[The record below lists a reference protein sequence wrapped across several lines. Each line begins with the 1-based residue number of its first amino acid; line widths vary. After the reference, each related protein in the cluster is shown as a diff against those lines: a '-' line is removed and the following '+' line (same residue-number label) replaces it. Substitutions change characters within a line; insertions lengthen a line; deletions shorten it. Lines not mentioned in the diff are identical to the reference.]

1 MAVENARFGI
11 DQTRANLEVAREAY
25 NQATAKLLEQ
35 QKQIGETIAHLT
47 SLSLTN
53 AGIKAMLPVLKKAVG
68 AFTST
73 STVQNWSLYV
83 CCAQTS
89 LS

>member
-1 MAVENARFGI
+1 MAVENAKFQV
-11 DQTRANLEVAREAY
+11 DQTRANLEASRNAY
-25 NQATAKLLEQ
+25 NAATSKLLEQ
-35 QKQIGETIAHLT
+35 QEQISKTIAQLT

-73 STVQNWSLYV
+73 SALVSIMCNSRMLI
-83 CCAQTS
+83 
-89 LS
+89 